1 MVWGA
6 AIGAG
11 AGLAQG
17 VFGAFQQQNQL
28 KQQAREARRQAQYQ
42 EKMAFQSH
50 LDQIAGSSNALIA
63 EIQRQGDERSN
74 AIYSN
79 TFQNLMIKYSNE
91 RTEEIYGEQVELFKE
106 RSIYQDIAAY
116 EAYAQNERRLNE
128 IYTAAN
134 FQMSKDQRNLANSV
148 GSYVVANEG
157 DRGASYELAAEKDTY
172 AKFGLAA
179 AELTESLSSAD
190 AQMDAENDNIRRSAL
205 NQRLADKAQI
215 AIPPM
220 LQAQLPPPQFGAMP
234 TGGAA
239 SVGAYQQTVQMPK
252 TPKYNVG
259 LSIAGSAMGAVG
271 QFAQLGGFDNMFGQN
286 TFNIPKPKWGGIPY
300 ALPG

>member
-11 AGLAQG
+11 ASLAQG
-17 VFGAFQQQNQL
+17 IFGSFQQQNQL
-28 KQQAREARRQAQYQ
+28 KEQAREARRQAQYQ
-42 EKMAFQSH
+42 EKMAFQGH
-50 LDQIAGSSNALIA
+50 LDQIAGASNALIA
-63 EIQRQGDERSN
+63 EVQRQGDLRSN

-91 RTEEIYGEQVELFKE
+91 RTEDIYGEQVELFKE

-116 EAYAQNERRLNE
+116 EAYAQNERRLDE

-157 DRGASYELAAEKDTY
+157 DRGASYELAAEKETY
-172 AKFGLAA
+172 AKFGLSA

-220 LQAQLPPPQFGAMP
+220 LQAQLPPPQFSSMP

-239 SVGAYQQTVQMPK
+239 SVGAYQRNTFMPS
-252 TPKYNVG
+252 TPKYNMG
-259 LSIAGSAMGAVG
+259 LSITGAAVGAVG
-271 QFAQLGGFDNMFGQN
+271 QFAQMGGFNNQS
-286 TFNIPKPKWGGIPY
+286 TFKAPEPKWGGIPY

>member
-11 AGLAQG
+11 ASLAQG
-17 VFGAFQQQNQL
+17 VLGSFQQQNQL
-28 KQQAREARRQAQYQ
+28 KEQAREARRQAEYQ
-42 EKMAFQSH
+42 EKMAFQGH
-50 LDQIAGSSNALIA
+50 LDQIAGASNALVA
-63 EIQRQGDERSN
+63 EIQRQGDLRSN

-91 RTEEIYGEQVELFKE
+91 RTEDIYGEQVELFKE

-116 EAYAQNERRLNE
+116 EAYAQNERRLDE

-157 DRGASYELAAEKDTY
+157 DRGASYELAAEKETY
-172 AKFGLAA
+172 AKFGLSA

-220 LQAQLPPPQFGAMP
+220 LQAQLPPPQFSSMP

-239 SVGAYQQTVQMPK
+239 SVGAYQRTVQMPK
-252 TPKYNVG
+252 TPKYNMG
-259 LSIAGSAMGAVG
+259 LSIAGAAMGAVG
-271 QFAQLGGFDNMFGQN
+271 QFAQMGGFNNQS
-286 TFNIPKPKWGGIPY
+286 TFKAPERKWGGIPY
-300 ALPG
+300 ALP

>member
-11 AGLAQG
+11 ASLAQG
-17 VFGAFQQQNQL
+17 IFGSFQQQNQL
-28 KQQAREARRQAQYQ
+28 KEQAREARRQAQYQ
-42 EKMAFQSH
+42 EKMAFQGH
-50 LDQIAGSSNALIA
+50 LDQIAGASNALIA
-63 EIQRQGDERSN
+63 EVQRQGDLRSN

-91 RTEEIYGEQVELFKE
+91 RTEDIYGEQVELFKE

-116 EAYAQNERRLNE
+116 EAYAQNERRLDE

-157 DRGASYELAAEKDTY
+157 DRGASYELAAEKETY
-172 AKFGLAA
+172 AKFGLSA

-220 LQAQLPPPQFGAMP
+220 LQAQLPPPQFSSMP

-239 SVGAYQQTVQMPK
+239 SVGAYQRNTFMPS
-252 TPKYNVG
+252 TPKYNMG
-259 LSIAGSAMGAVG
+259 LSIAGAAVGAVG
-271 QFAQLGGFDNMFGQN
+271 QFAQMGGFNNQS
-286 TFNIPKPKWGGIPY
+286 TFKAPEPKWGGIPY

>member
-11 AGLAQG
+11 ASLAQG
-17 VFGAFQQQNQL
+17 IFGSFQQQNQL
-28 KQQAREARRQAQYQ
+28 KEQAREARRQAQYQ
-42 EKMAFQSH
+42 ERMAFQGH
-50 LDQIAGSSNALIA
+50 LDQIAGASNALIA
-63 EIQRQGDERSN
+63 EVQRQGDLRSN

-91 RTEEIYGEQVELFKE
+91 RTEDIYGEQIELFKE

-116 EAYAQNERRLNE
+116 EAYAQNERRLDE

-157 DRGASYELAAEKDTY
+157 DRGASYELAAEKETY
-172 AKFGLAA
+172 AKFGLSA

-220 LQAQLPPPQFGAMP
+220 LQAQLPPPQFSSMP

-239 SVGAYQQTVQMPK
+239 SVGAYQRNTFMPS
-252 TPKYNVG
+252 TPKYNMG
-259 LSIAGSAMGAVG
+259 LSIAGAAVGAVG
-271 QFAQLGGFDNMFGQN
+271 QFAQMGGFNNQS
-286 TFNIPKPKWGGIPY
+286 TFKAPEPKWGGIPY

>member
-11 AGLAQG
+11 ASLAQG
-17 VFGAFQQQNQL
+17 IFGSFQQQNQL
-28 KQQAREARRQAQYQ
+28 KEQAREARRQAQYQ
-42 EKMAFQSH
+42 ERMAFQGH
-50 LDQIAGSSNALIA
+50 LDQIAGASNALIA
-63 EIQRQGDERSN
+63 EVQRQGDLRSN

-91 RTEEIYGEQVELFKE
+91 RTEDIYGEQVELFKE

-116 EAYAQNERRLNE
+116 EAYAQNERRLDE

-157 DRGASYELAAEKDTY
+157 DRGASYELAAEKETY
-172 AKFGLAA
+172 AKFGLSA

-220 LQAQLPPPQFGAMP
+220 LQAQLPPPQFSSMP

-239 SVGAYQQTVQMPK
+239 SVGAYQRNTFMPS
-252 TPKYNVG
+252 TPKYNMG
-259 LSIAGSAMGAVG
+259 LSIAGAAVGAVG
-271 QFAQLGGFDNMFGQN
+271 QFAQMGGFNNQS
-286 TFNIPKPKWGGIPY
+286 TFKAPEPKWGGIPY

>member
-1 MVWGA
+1 
-6 AIGAG
+6 
-11 AGLAQG
+11 
-17 VFGAFQQQNQL
+17 
-28 KQQAREARRQAQYQ
+28 
-42 EKMAFQSH
+42 MAFQGH
-50 LDQIAGSSNALIA
+50 LDQVAGASNALVA

-116 EAYAQNERRLNE
+116 EAYAQNERRLDE

-190 AQMDAENDNIRRSAL
+190 AQMDAENDNIRRAAL

-220 LQAQLPPPQFGAMP
+220 LQAQLPPPQFSSMP

-239 SVGAYQQTVQMPK
+239 SVGAYQRNTFMPSV
-252 TPKYNVG
+252 PKYNMG
-259 LSIAGSAMGAVG
+259 LSIAGAAVGAVG
-271 QFAQLGGFDNMFGQN
+271 QFAQMGGFGQQEFK
-286 TFNIPKPKWGGIPY
+286 FNEEQLKRLGV
-300 ALPG
+300 

>member
-1 MVWGA
+1 MFWGA
-6 AIGAG
+6 AVGAG
-11 AGLAQG
+11 ASLAQG
-17 VFGAFQQQNQL
+17 VFGSFQKQNQL
-28 KQQAREARRQAQYQ
+28 KEQAREARRQAEYQ
-42 EKMAFQSH
+42 EKMAFQGH
-50 LDQIAGSSNALIA
+50 LDQIAGASNALVA
-63 EIQRQGDERSN
+63 EIQRQGDLRSN

-91 RTEEIYGEQVELFKE
+91 RTEDIYGEQIELFKE

-116 EAYAQNERRLNE
+116 EAYAQNERRLDE

-157 DRGASYELAAEKDTY
+157 DRGASYELAAEKETY
-172 AKFGLAA
+172 AKFGLSA

-220 LQAQLPPPQFGAMP
+220 LQAQLPPPQFNAMP

-239 SVGAYQQTVQMPK
+239 SVGAYQRTVQMPK
-252 TPKYNVG
+252 TPKYNMG
-259 LSIAGSAMGAVG
+259 LSIAGAAMGAVG
-271 QFAQLGGFDNMFGQN
+271 QFAQLGGFGQQEFK
-286 TFNIPKPKWGGIPY
+286 FNEEQLKRLGR
-300 ALPG
+300 